1 MHERFHYKT
10 LLEVKEKCRELSVD
24 LPFAENTSAL
34 AAALDIKGFHIPNR
48 LGIAPMEGADSTKE
62 GKPSEYT
69 ERRYV
74 REAIGGSGIIWYEA
88 ISLVEEGRSSQTQL
102 LIN

>member
-34 AAALDIKGFHIPNR
+34 AAALDIKGFHVPNR
-48 LGIAPMEGADSTKE
+48 LGIAPM
-62 GKPSEYT
+62 
-69 ERRYV
+69 
-74 REAIGGSGIIWYEA
+74 
-88 ISLVEEGRSSQTQL
+88 
-102 LIN
+102 